1 MSKRAVSPRAIA
13 NRIVT
18 HVTEV
23 SISLVP
29 DEETLKGR
37 RAKDEALSPAAVF
50 DTGTRLAEHYARVAT
65 MIELLERHGFVL
77 RAGKGAV
84 ICTSTEMEAGEA
96 KRLLLGAGFADR
108 EFQIVLEYTRG
119 WGML

>member
-1 MSKRAVSPRAIA
+1 MSKPSQSPRAIA

-23 SISLVP
+23 SI
-29 DEETLKGR
+29 G
-37 RAKDEALSPAAVF
+37 LSPEEEPRKGEPLSPSAVRNA
-50 DTGTRLAEHYARVAT
+50 GSRLAERYARVAT
-65 MIELLERHGFVL
+65 MMELLERHGFVL
-77 RAGKGAV
+77 RAGKDAV
-84 ICTSTEMEAGEA
+84 ICTSTEMEAGET